1 MPVSSLVRFVCG
13 VASAVLVAHLLTSVA
28 VAGSLYAMHSHRIFD
43 LRRFSNDAVANFR
56 LVGTFLNA
64 RATGERHPIVVFAGS
79 SVTFGFLWDER
90 VTFAGLFAERHPSDT
105 VLNASIIAA
114 DVSAMNDWIVCAAR
128 RNHISLDS
136 VVIELPVVNSL
147 SYLVNLQHAGIEPA
161 ALSSCDG
168 GTDLGYFG
176 LAATTVRGA
185 GWVRFLWDR
194 SHTSTSERK
203 ISIGPV
209 PKGYFAS
216 ATDFAAVKRGFA
228 TQITTTLSNAQSVA
242 SAVYAFPSPVFV
254 AGLSEIGEDADAVRE
269 QLRAALEA
277 CRSVPGVQCVD
288 PSAMYTERSYYD
300 NFTHL
305 NVAGHR
311 AMADLL
317 DIRMGTH

>member
-1 MPVSSLVRFVCG
+1 MTLQALVRFVGG
-13 VASAVLVAHLLTSVA
+13 VVAAVLVARLLISAA
-28 VAGSLYAMHSHRIFD
+28 VAASLHAMHSHRIFD
-43 LRRFSNDAVANFR
+43 VRRFSNDAVANFR
-56 LVGTFLNA
+56 LVGTFLNS
-64 RATGERHPIVVFAGS
+64 RAKTGRHPIVVFAGS
-79 SVTFGFLWDER
+79 SVTFGHLWHER
-90 VTFAGLFAERHPSDT
+90 VTFAGLFADRHAAAT

-128 RNHISLDS
+128 RNHLAMDV

-147 SYLVNLQHAGIEPA
+147 SYLVNLRHVGVEPA

-176 LAATTVRGA
+176 VAATTVRGA
-185 GWVRFLWDR
+185 GWARFLWNR
-194 SHTSTSERK
+194 SHSSTTERQ

-216 ATDFAAVKRGFA
+216 AADFAAVKPAFA
-228 TQITTTLSNAQSVA
+228 KQVTTTLSNAQSVA

-254 AGLSEIGEDADAVRE
+254 GGLVEIGEDADAVRE

-277 CRSVPGVQCVD
+277 CRSVTGVQCID
-288 PSAMYTERSYYD
+288 PSPLYTERSYYD

-305 NVAGHR
+305 SVAGHR
-311 AMADLL
+311 AMANLL
-317 DIRMGTH
+317 ETRMSRH